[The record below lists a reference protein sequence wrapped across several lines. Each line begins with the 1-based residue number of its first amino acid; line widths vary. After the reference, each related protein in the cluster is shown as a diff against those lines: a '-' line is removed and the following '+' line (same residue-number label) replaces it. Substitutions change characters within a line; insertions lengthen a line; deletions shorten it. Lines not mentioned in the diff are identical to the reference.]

1 MNFQLFLFFY
11 FIAVNNPCCLRYFYS
26 ILYDITVKWSYG
38 LWGAISGS
46 YDSGSFSGSKEDYR
60 APDTT
65 EFKEEFVKAW
75 ILSNMGLLFVF
86 HLIFFTI
93 YLVVKLLSI
102 VKIKGFS

>member
-1 MNFQLFLFFY
+1 M
-11 FIAVNNPCCLRYFYS
+11 
-26 ILYDITVKWSYG
+26 
-38 LWGAISGS
+38 WGAISGS

-102 VKIKGFS
+102 VKIKGFSSKILTFFEYSGLIVFFLMFHM